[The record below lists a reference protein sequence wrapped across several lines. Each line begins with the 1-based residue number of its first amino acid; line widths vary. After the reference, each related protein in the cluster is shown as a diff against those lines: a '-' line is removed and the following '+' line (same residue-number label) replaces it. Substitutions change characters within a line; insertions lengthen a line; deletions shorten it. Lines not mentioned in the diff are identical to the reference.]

1 MEHGQVQQ
9 AVGQPLPEEVHYDNM
24 AKRLDRFMKQYHC
37 VDGTDQVILRD
48 WLERAALAPGFLQGL
63 NLQTGRE
70 VWASQTDGTII
81 QALRSYESVNPTI
94 DGLLYHIRQLCIAP
108 QETDRA
114 ISQVEQLCQGP
125 NLNVLE
131 YVAQFRVRVN
141 RAYTPEDLQNG
152 KISHRL
158 IKSFINGLFSE
169 RTRFATAN
177 LRPQDLDN
185 AFHAAI
191 QADTCNE
198 WVRQDV
204 RVEEPMDVSMVRTLK
219 PPPETEGSTLTTV
232 LGQLVERIDRL
243 ERERA
248 AVCYYCKKSG
258 HLQRDCLKKKK
269 DSQKRRITAAPARD
283 TNN

>member
-1 MEHGQVQQ
+1 MEHGQVLQ
-9 AVGQPLPEEVHYDNM
+9 AAAQPLPEEVHIDNM

-48 WLERAALAPGFLQGL
+48 WLERAALAPGFIPGL

-70 VWASQTDGTII
+70 VWASQTDGTVI
-81 QALRSYESVNPTI
+81 QALRSYESMNPTI
-94 DGLLYHIRQLCIAP
+94 DGLLHHIRQLCIAP

-141 RAYTPEDLQNG
+141 RAYTPGDLQNG

-158 IKSFINGLFSE
+158 IKSFINELFNE

-177 LRPQDLDN
+177 LRPQDLDH

-204 RVEEPMDVSMVRTLK
+204 RVEEPMDVSMVRTSK
-219 PPPETEGSTLTTV
+219 PPPEAEGSTLTTV

-243 ERERA
+243 ERESSS
-248 AVCYYCKKSG
+248 VLL
-258 HLQRDCLKKKK
+258 LQKEW
-269 DSQKRRITAAPARD
+269 SHAT
-283 TNN
+283 

>member
-1 MEHGQVQQ
+1 M
-9 AVGQPLPEEVHYDNM
+9 
-24 AKRLDRFMKQYHC
+24 
-37 VDGTDQVILRD
+37 
-48 WLERAALAPGFLQGL
+48 
-63 NLQTGRE
+63 
-70 VWASQTDGTII
+70 
-81 QALRSYESVNPTI
+81 
-94 DGLLYHIRQLCIAP
+94 
-108 QETDRA
+108 DRA

-141 RAYTPEDLQNG
+141 RAYTPGDLQNG
-152 KISHRL
+152 EISHRL

-169 RTRFATAN
+169 WTRFAMAN
-177 LRPQDLDN
+177 LRPQDLDH

-204 RVEEPMDVSMVRTLK
+204 RVEEPMDVSMVRTFK
-219 PPPETEGSTLTTV
+219 TPPEAEGQY
-232 LGQLVERIDRL
+232 GQLVDRIDKL
-243 ERERA
+243 ERERS

-269 DSQKRRITAAPARD
+269 DSHKRRTTVAPARD
-283 TNN
+283 TQN